1 MTDGKKHHNF
11 RNLTGQVFGMLT
23 AIQPDHTDGVKWYW
37 EYKCQCGKK
46 CVRCGQDVTKDLK
59 KGRTANC
66 GCMTKIFI
74 GQKNTTHGMTH
85 SPLWVVWR
93 NMRMRCM
100 NPQHEAYKN
109 YGARGISVC
118 KRWQNS
124 FLNFM
129 DDMGSTYTPGLD
141 LDRKNNEGDYTPK
154 NCRWVTRREN
164 VMNKRNTVRTVDVAL
179 LSEQTG
185 IGRTTL
191 YNRIKA
197 GWPVEQLTRKPAFSN
212 RRTT

>member
-1 MTDGKKHHNF
+1 
-11 RNLTGQVFGMLT
+11 
-23 AIQPDHTDGVKWYW
+23 
-37 EYKCQCGKK
+37 
-46 CVRCGQDVTKDLK
+46 
-59 KGRTANC
+59 
-66 GCMTKIFI
+66 
-74 GQKNTTHGMTH
+74 
-85 SPLWVVWR
+85 
-93 NMRMRCM
+93 M

-197 GWPVEQLTRKPAFSN
+197 GWPVEQLTRKPSFSN